1 MLMKKQLLQASQKLE
16 KKQNNVKNVKA
27 VPNGMLP
34 SRQTSEIIKTC
45 HLGGSIFLG
54 RKAKFSFEI
63 KMDIVQRYLTGKPSA
78 NHEAVLDDL
87 NGEGSY
93 AAICRKYGITG

>member
-1 MLMKKQLLQASQKLE
+1 M
-16 KKQNNVKNVKA
+16 
-27 VPNGMLP
+27 
-34 SRQTSEIIKTC
+34 
-45 HLGGSIFLG
+45 G

-63 KMDIVQRYLTGKPSA
+63 KMDIVQRCLTGKPSA

-93 AAICRKYGITG
+93 AVPSRFMRKLVCRSLS